1 MAGSPRAEHDGFAM
15 DRDPRWLLS
24 AEGWEPGREP
34 GIEAVFA
41 LVNGYL
47 GTRAALEEGSDVSD
61 PATFVSGVFDT
72 VTEEVAQAAATPE
85 HQIIAAPTPELV
97 VAPDWSR
104 LRITVA
110 GAPLDV
116 DSAELLEQRRT
127 LDMRRG
133 VLVREWRLRS
143 GTRTTRLRSLRFA
156 SLDDRHVLGQ
166 VLELTPEDWSGRVE
180 LEAIVDGD
188 VANDGGVRHLVDHQV
203 RPVDEGLLLTT
214 ATSEKH
220 TRLCFATAATLSDGS
235 EVVAE
240 DASTSTAVVQ
250 RWSFDATQGRTCT
263 LRKIV
268 TVFTSRDDEDPA
280 ARAAERLKEAV
291 GIGVP
296 TLLER
301 STLAWAERWVSAD
314 VEIAGDEE
322 TQRKARFAIY
332 HLIGCADP
340 SDEYASP
347 GARSLTGERYKGHV
361 FWDTEIFVLPFFVYT
376 HPPTARALL
385 MYRYHTLPAARD
397 NARKMGYRGA
407 LFAWE
412 STDTGVDV
420 TPSFVYNSAGERL
433 EILTGLL
440 EHHISADVAYAIW
453 QYWRATLD
461 EAFMLDAGAEMLLE
475 LARFWASRAERG
487 EDGRYHI
494 MTVIG
499 PDEFHENAND
509 NAYTNLMAQWVLRR
523 GLESVGWLRTHHA
536 DRWRQ
541 LSGHLG
547 FEEAE
552 LATWEEVAEGLVD
565 NFDPETHLFEQ
576 HRGYFDLEYIDLQDL
591 EPRTRSVDAILG
603 WSRLT
608 QSQIIKQADVV
619 MLLFLLGD
627 EYPREVHEANFRFYE
642 PRTTHDSS
650 LSPSFHAL
658 AAARLGD
665 VETAKRYFDRA
676 ANLDLDFTH
685 GVTAA
690 GGVHIAALGGMWHAL
705 VFGLGGMFVED
716 EGPRFEPHVPE
727 DWQTLRFSVLWR
739 GSQLRVAATDG
750 TADVATEHES
760 PSSTG
765 RYTPESRVPQGGRER
780 RKAT

>member
-1 MAGSPRAEHDGFAM
+1 MAIRAEQDVFAT
-15 DRDPRWLLS
+15 DLDPRWVLI
-24 AEGWEPGREP
+24 ADGWVPRREP

-47 GTRAALEEGSDVSD
+47 GTRAAVEEGSDASD
-61 PATFVSGVFDT
+61 PATFIGGVFDT

-104 LRITVA
+104 LRIAVE
-110 GAPLDV
+110 GAQLEV

-133 VLVREWRLRS
+133 VLIREWRVRS

-166 VLELTPEDWSGRVE
+166 VLELTPEDWSGPVE
-180 LEAIVDGD
+180 VEAIVDGD
-188 VANDGGVRHLVDHQV
+188 VTNDGGIRHLIDHQTQ
-203 RPVDEGLLLTT
+203 RVDEGLLLTT
-214 ATSEKH
+214 ATSEKRI
-220 TRLCFATAATLSDGS
+220 RLCFAAAATLRESGGS
-235 EVVAE
+235 EVVSE
-240 DASTSTAVVQ
+240 DAPTSTALIQ
-250 RWSFDATQGRTCT
+250 RWSFDATQGRTYT
-263 LRKIV
+263 MGKIV
-268 TVFTSRDDEDPA
+268 TVFTSRDDAGPV
-280 ARAAERLKEAV
+280 ARAARRLKEAAQ
-291 GIGVP
+291 IGVP
-296 TLLER
+296 TLVER
-301 STLAWAERWVSAD
+301 SARAWAERWASSD
-314 VEIAGDEE
+314 VEITGDDEI
-322 TQRKARFAIY
+322 QRKTRFAIY
-332 HLIGCADP
+332 HLIGCANPD
-340 SDEYASP
+340 DEYTSP

-376 HPPTARALL
+376 HPPTARSLL

-397 NARKMGYRGA
+397 KARAMGYRGA

-412 STDTGVDV
+412 STDSGVDV
-420 TPSFVYNSAGERL
+420 TPPFVYNAAGERL
-433 EILTGLL
+433 EILTGSQ

-453 QYWRATLD
+453 QYWWATRD

-475 LARFWASRAERG
+475 IARFWASRAERG

-494 MTVIG
+494 RKVIG
-499 PDEFHENAND
+499 PDEFHEHTDD
-509 NAYTNLMAQWVLRR
+509 NAYTNLMAEWVLRR
-523 GLESVGWLRTHHA
+523 GIETVEWLRACHA
-536 DRWRQ
+536 DRWRE
-541 LSGHLG
+541 LSVRIG

-552 LATWEEVAEGLVD
+552 LAAWDEVAEGLVD
-565 NFDPETHLFEQ
+565 NFDAETKLFEQ
-576 HRGYFDLEYIDLQDL
+576 HRGYIDLEEIDLRDL
-591 EPRTRSVDAILG
+591 ERGTKSMDVLLG

-608 QSQIIKQADVV
+608 RSQIIKQADVI

-642 PRTTHDSS
+642 PRTSHDSS

-665 VETAKRYFDRA
+665 LETAKRYFERA
-676 ANLDLDFTH
+676 ASLDLDFTH

-705 VFGLGGMFVED
+705 VFGFGGMFID
-716 EGPRFEPHVPE
+716 KEGPRFQPHVPE
-727 DWQTLRFSVLWR
+727 DWQTLRFRVQWR
-739 GSQLRVAATDG
+739 GSQLRVAATG
-750 TADVATEHES
+750 NGADVTTE
-760 PSSTG
+760 PVG
-765 RYTPESRVPQGGRER
+765 QSRHVG
-780 RKAT
+780 

>member
-1 MAGSPRAEHDGFAM
+1 MATRAEQDVFAM
-15 DRDPRWLLS
+15 DLDPRWMMTVD
-24 AEGWEPGREP
+24 GWVPRSEP

-47 GTRAALEEGSDVSD
+47 GTRAAVEEGSDASD
-61 PATFVSGVFDT
+61 PATFISGVFDA
-72 VTEEVAQAAATPE
+72 VSEEVAQAAATPE

-104 LRITVA
+104 LRITVEGDA
-110 GAPLDV
+110 VGV
-116 DSAELLEQRRT
+116 ESAELLEQRRT

-133 VLVREWRLRS
+133 VLVREWRVRS

-166 VLELTPEDWSGRVE
+166 VLELTPEDWSGSVE
-180 LEAIVDGD
+180 VEAIVDGD
-188 VANDGGVRHLVDHQV
+188 VTNDGGIRHLIDHQT
-203 RPVDEGLLLTT
+203 RRVDGGLLLTT
-214 ATSEKH
+214 ATFEKR
-220 TRLCFATAATLSDGS
+220 TRLCFVTAATLRENEGG
-235 EVVAE
+235 EVDLE
-240 DASTSTAVVQ
+240 DAPTSTALVQ
-250 RWSFDATQGRTCT
+250 RWSFDASRGRSYTM
-263 LRKIV
+263 RKIV
-268 TVFTSRDDEDPA
+268 TVFTSRDDGDPA

-291 GIGVP
+291 GTGVP
-296 TLLER
+296 ALLER
-301 STLAWAERWVSAD
+301 SARAWAERWASAD
-314 VEIAGDEE
+314 VEITGDEE

-332 HLIGCADP
+332 HLIGCANPD
-340 SDEYASP
+340 DEYASP

-376 HPPTARALL
+376 HPPSARALL

-397 NARKMGYRGA
+397 NARAMGYRGA
-407 LFAWE
+407 LYAWE

-453 QYWRATLD
+453 QYWRTTQD
-461 EAFMLDAGAEMLLE
+461 EAFILDAGAEMLLE
-475 LARFWASRAERG
+475 IARFWASRAERG

-509 NAYTNLMAQWVLRR
+509 NAYTNLMAQWVLWR
-523 GLESVGWLRTHHA
+523 GLETVEWLRTHHP
-536 DRWRQ
+536 DRWRT
-541 LSGHLG
+541 LSVRIG

-565 NFDPETHLFEQ
+565 NFDPETKLFEQ
-576 HRGYFDLEYIDLQDL
+576 HSGYFDLEYIDLRDL
-591 EPRTRSVDAILG
+591 EPRAKSVDAILG

-608 QSQIIKQADVV
+608 QSQIIKQADVI

-627 EYPREVHEANFRFYE
+627 HFPREVHEANFRFYE

-658 AAARLGD
+658 AAARSGD
-665 VETAKRYFDRA
+665 LETAKRYFERA
-676 ANLDLDFTH
+676 ANLDLDFAH

-705 VFGLGGMFVED
+705 VFGFGGMFVED
-716 EGPRFEPHVPE
+716 EGPRFEPQVPE
-727 DWQTLRFSVLWR
+727 DWQTLRFQVMWR
-739 GSQLRVAATDG
+739 GSQLRVAATNSTAEVATGEPVQPG
-750 TADVATEHES
+750 TA
-760 PSSTG
+760 P
-765 RYTPESRVPQGGRER
+765 
-780 RKAT
+780 

>member
-1 MAGSPRAEHDGFAM
+1 MAGNPGAEQDVFAV
-15 DRDPRWLLS
+15 DLDPRWVMT
-24 AEGWEPGREP
+24 ADGWEPGSEP

-47 GTRAALEEGSDVSD
+47 GTRAALEEGSDASD
-61 PATFVSGVFDT
+61 PATFINGVFDAA
-72 VTEEVAQAAATPE
+72 TEEVAQAAATPE

-97 VAPDWSR
+97 AAPDWSR
-104 LRITVA
+104 LRITA
-110 GAPLDV
+110 DGEPLEV
-116 DSAELLEQRRT
+116 DPAELLEQRRT

-133 VLVREWRLRS
+133 VLVREWRVRS
-143 GTRTTRLRSLRFA
+143 GSRTTRLRSLRFA

-166 VLELTPEDWSGRVE
+166 VLELTPEDWSGP
-180 LEAIVDGD
+180 LQIEAIVEGD
-188 VANDGGVRHLVDHQV
+188 VTNDGGIRHLIDHQTRRV
-203 RPVDEGLLLTT
+203 EGGGLLT
-214 ATSEKH
+214 AATAEKR
-220 TRLCFATAATLSDGS
+220 TRLCFAAAATSS
-235 EVVAE
+235 EGGEVDLE
-240 DASTSTAVVQ
+240 DATTSTALVQ
-250 RWSFDATQGRTCT
+250 RWSFDATRGRTCT
-263 LRKIV
+263 MRKIV
-268 TVFTSRDDEDPA
+268 TVFTSRDDADPD
-280 ARAAERLKEAV
+280 ARAIQKLKEAV

-301 STLAWAERWVSAD
+301 SARAWAERWAGAD

-322 TQRKARFAIY
+322 TQRKARFALY
-332 HLIGCADP
+332 HLIGCANPD
-340 SDEYASP
+340 DEYASP

-376 HPPTARALL
+376 HPPTARSLL

-397 NARKMGYRGA
+397 NARAMGYRGA
-407 LFAWE
+407 LYAWE

-420 TPSFVYNSAGERL
+420 TPSFVYNAAGERL

-453 QYWRATLD
+453 QYWRTTQD
-461 EAFMLDAGAEMLLE
+461 EAFFLDAGAEMLLE
-475 LARFWASRAERG
+475 MARFWASRAERG

-509 NAYTNLMAQWVLRR
+509 NAYTNLMAQWELRR
-523 GLESVGWLRTHHA
+523 GLEAVEWLRAHHP
-536 DRWRQ
+536 DRWLE
-541 LSGHLG
+541 LSGRIG

-552 LATWEEVAEGLVD
+552 LAAWEAVAEGLVD
-565 NFDPETHLFEQ
+565 NFDPETNLFEQ
-576 HRGYFDLEYIDLQDL
+576 HRGYFDLEYIDLRDL
-591 EPRTRSVDAILG
+591 EPRTKSVDAILG

-608 QSQIIKQADVV
+608 RSQIIKQADVV

-658 AAARLGD
+658 AAARSGD
-665 VETAKRYFDRA
+665 FRTAKRYFERA
-676 ANLDLDFTH
+676 ANLDLDFSR

-705 VFGLGGMFVED
+705 VFGFGGMFVED
-716 EGPRFEPHVPE
+716 GGPRFEPHVPE
-727 DWQTLRFSVLWR
+727 DWQTLRFPVMWR
-739 GSQLRVAATDG
+739 GSQLRVTATNG
-750 TADVATEHES
+750 TAEVETES
-760 PSSTG
+760 A
-765 RYTPESRVPQGGRER
+765 GREPAR
-780 RKAT
+780 PRTGPAQ

>member
-1 MAGSPRAEHDGFAM
+1 MATRAEQDVFAM
-15 DRDPRWLLS
+15 DLDPRWMMTVD
-24 AEGWEPGREP
+24 GWVPRSEP

-47 GTRAALEEGSDVSD
+47 GTRAAVEEGSDASD
-61 PATFVSGVFDT
+61 PATFISGVFDA
-72 VTEEVAQAAATPE
+72 VSEEVAQAAATPE

-104 LRITVA
+104 LRITVEGDA
-110 GAPLDV
+110 VGV
-116 DSAELLEQRRT
+116 ESAELLEQRRT

-133 VLVREWRLRS
+133 VLVREWRVRS
-143 GTRTTRLRSLRFA
+143 GPRTTRLRSLRFA
-156 SLDDRHVLGQ
+156 SLDDRHILGQ
-166 VLELTPEDWSGRVE
+166 VLELTPEDWSGSVE
-180 LEAIVDGD
+180 VEAIVDGD
-188 VANDGGVRHLVDHQV
+188 VTNDGGIRHLIDHQT
-203 RPVDEGLLLTT
+203 RRVDGGLLLTT
-214 ATSEKH
+214 ATFEKR
-220 TRLCFATAATLSDGS
+220 TRLCFVTAATLRENEGG
-235 EVVAE
+235 EVDLE
-240 DASTSTAVVQ
+240 DAPTSTALVQ
-250 RWSFDATQGRTCT
+250 RWSFDASRGRSYTM
-263 LRKIV
+263 RKIV
-268 TVFTSRDDEDPA
+268 TVFTSRDDGDPA

-291 GIGVP
+291 GTGVP
-296 TLLER
+296 ALLER
-301 STLAWAERWVSAD
+301 SARAWAERWASAD
-314 VEIAGDEE
+314 VEITGDEE

-332 HLIGCADP
+332 HLIGCANPD
-340 SDEYASP
+340 DEYASP

-376 HPPTARALL
+376 HPPSARALL

-397 NARKMGYRGA
+397 NARAMGYRGA
-407 LFAWE
+407 LYAWE

-453 QYWRATLD
+453 QYWRTTQD
-461 EAFMLDAGAEMLLE
+461 EAFILDAGAEMLLE
-475 LARFWASRAERG
+475 IARFWASRAERG

-509 NAYTNLMAQWVLRR
+509 NAYTNLMAQWVLWR
-523 GLESVGWLRTHHA
+523 GLETVEWLRTHHP
-536 DRWRQ
+536 DRWRT
-541 LSGHLG
+541 LSVRIG

-552 LATWEEVAEGLVD
+552 LATWEEVAEGLVG
-565 NFDPETHLFEQ
+565 NFDPETKLFEQ
-576 HRGYFDLEYIDLQDL
+576 HSGYFDLEYIDLRDL
-591 EPRTRSVDAILG
+591 EPRTKSVDAILG

-608 QSQIIKQADVV
+608 QSQIIKQADVI

-627 EYPREVHEANFRFYE
+627 DFPREVHEANFRFYE

-658 AAARLGD
+658 AAARSGD
-665 VETAKRYFDRA
+665 LETAKRYFERA
-676 ANLDLDFTH
+676 ANLDLDFAH

-705 VFGLGGMFVED
+705 VFGFGGMFVED
-716 EGPRFEPHVPE
+716 EGPRFEPQVPE
-727 DWQTLRFSVLWR
+727 DWQTLRFQVMWR
-739 GSQLRVAATDG
+739 GSQLRVAATNSTAEVATGEPVQPG
-750 TADVATEHES
+750 TA
-760 PSSTG
+760 P
-765 RYTPESRVPQGGRER
+765 
-780 RKAT
+780 

>member
-1 MAGSPRAEHDGFAM
+1 MVGSPGAEQDGFAA
-15 DRDPRWLLS
+15 DRDPRWVLT
-24 AEGWEPGREP
+24 ADGWEPRGEP

-61 PATFVSGVFDT
+61 PATFINGVFDA
-72 VTEEVAQAAATPE
+72 VTEEVVQAAATPE
-85 HQIIAAPTPELV
+85 HQVIAAPTPELV

-104 LRITVA
+104 LRITVE
-110 GAPLDV
+110 GVPLEIE
-116 DSAELLEQRRT
+116 SAELLEQRRT

-133 VLVREWRLRS
+133 VLIREWRLRS

-166 VLELTPEDWSGRVE
+166 VLELTPEDWSGPVE
-180 LEAIVDGD
+180 VEAIVEGG
-188 VANDGGVRHLVDHQV
+188 VTNDGGVRHLVNHQTHQV
-203 RPVDEGLLLTT
+203 DGGLLLTT
-214 ATSEKH
+214 ETAEKRI
-220 TRLCFATAATLSDGS
+220 RLCFATAATLSEGGELDP
-235 EVVAE
+235 E
-240 DASTSTAVVQ
+240 DTSTSTALVQ
-250 RWSFDATQGRTCT
+250 RWSFDATQGGTCT

-280 ARAAERLKEAV
+280 ALAVRRLEEAV
-291 GIGVP
+291 GAGVP

-301 STLAWAERWVSAD
+301 SARAWAARWASAD
-314 VEIAGDEE
+314 VEITGDEE
-322 TQRKARFAIY
+322 TQRRARFAIY
-332 HLIGCADP
+332 HLIGSANPD
-340 SDEYASP
+340 DEFASP
-347 GARSLTGERYKGHV
+347 GARALTGERYKGHV
-361 FWDTEIFVLPFFVYT
+361 FWDTEIFVLPFFTYT

-397 NARKMGYRGA
+397 NARAMGYKGA
-407 LFAWE
+407 LYAWE

-420 TPSFVYNSAGERL
+420 TPAFVYNSAGERL

-440 EHHISADVAYAIW
+440 EHHISADVAYAIL
-453 QYWRATLD
+453 QYWRATGD
-461 EAFMLDAGAEMLLE
+461 EAFFLEAGAEMLLE
-475 LARFWASRAERG
+475 MARFWASRAERG

-499 PDEFHENAND
+499 PDEFHENADD

-523 GLESVGWLRTHHA
+523 GLETIEWLRTHHP
-536 DRWRQ
+536 DRWRE
-541 LSGHLG
+541 LSGRMGLG
-547 FEEAE
+547 AAD
-552 LATWEEVAEGLVD
+552 LAAWNEVAEGLVD
-565 NFDPETHLFEQ
+565 NFDPETNLFEQ

-591 EPRTRSVDAILG
+591 EPRTKSVDAILG

-627 EYPREVHEANFRFYE
+627 AFPREVHEANFRFYE

-658 AAARLGD
+658 AAARFG
-665 VETAKRYFDRA
+665 EFEIAKRYFERA
-676 ANLDLDFTH
+676 ANLDLDFSH

-705 VFGLGGMFVED
+705 VFGFGGMIVED

-727 DWQTLRFSVLWR
+727 DWQTLRFPVMWR
-739 GSQLRVAATDG
+739 GSQLRVAATG
-750 TADVATEHES
+750 NTAEVLG
-760 PSSTG
+760 PI
-765 RYTPESRVPQGGRER
+765 RVVNA
-780 RKAT
+780 K

>member
-1 MAGSPRAEHDGFAM
+1 MADSAEQDGFAV
-15 DRDPRWLLS
+15 DLDPRWVLS
-24 AEGWEPGREP
+24 VDGWEPRREP

-61 PATFVSGVFDT
+61 PATFVNGVFDA
-72 VTEEVAQAAATPE
+72 VTEEVVQAAATPE

-104 LRITVA
+104 LRITVE

-116 DSAELLEQRRT
+116 ESAELLEQRRT

-133 VLVREWRLRS
+133 VLLREWRIRS

-166 VLELTPEDWSGRVE
+166 VLELTPEDWSGPVE
-180 LEAIVDGD
+180 VEAIVDGD
-188 VANDGGVRHLVDHQV
+188 VTNDGGVRHLVDHQT
-203 RPVDEGLLLTT
+203 RRVDGGLLLTT
-214 ATSEKH
+214 ETSEKRI
-220 TRLCFATAATLSDGS
+220 RLCFATAATLSEGGAVDL
-235 EVVAE
+235 E
-240 DASTSTAVVQ
+240 DASTSTALIQ
-250 RWSFDATQGRTCT
+250 RWSIDATRGRTCT

-280 ARAAERLKEAV
+280 ARAVGRLKEAV
-291 GIGVP
+291 GTGLA

-301 STLAWAERWVSAD
+301 SARAWAERWDSAD
-314 VEIAGDEE
+314 VEITGDEE

-332 HLIGCADP
+332 HLIGCANPD
-340 SDEYASP
+340 DEYASP

-397 NARKMGYRGA
+397 NARAMGYRGA
-407 LFAWE
+407 LYAWE

-453 QYWRATLD
+453 QYWRATRD
-461 EAFMLDAGAEMLLE
+461 EAFFLDAGAEMLLE
-475 LARFWASRAERG
+475 MARFWASRAERD

-494 MTVIG
+494 MRVIG
-499 PDEFHENAND
+499 PDEFHENADD

-523 GLESVGWLRTHHA
+523 GLETVEWLRAHHP
-536 DRWRQ
+536 DRWRE
-541 LSGHLG
+541 LSERIG
-547 FEEAE
+547 FKEAE
-552 LATWEEVAEGLVD
+552 LAAWEEVARGLVD
-565 NFDPETHLFEQ
+565 NFDPETNLFEQ
-576 HRGYFDLEYIDLQDL
+576 HRGYFDLEYIDLRDL
-591 EPRTRSVDAILG
+591 EPRTKSVDAILG

-608 QSQIIKQADVV
+608 NSQIIKQADVI

-627 EYPREVHEANFRFYE
+627 EFPREVHEANFRFYE

-658 AAARLGD
+658 AAARAGD
-665 VETAKRYFDRA
+665 FETAKRYFERA
-676 ANLDLDFTH
+676 ANLDLDFSH

-705 VFGLGGMFVED
+705 VFGFGGMFVED

-739 GSQLRVAATDG
+739 GSQLRVTATNS
-750 TADVATEHES
+750 TAEVATGGEPVRS
-760 PSSTG
+760 RTG
-765 RYTPESRVPQGGRER
+765 PAR
-780 RKAT
+780 

>member
-1 MAGSPRAEHDGFAM
+1 MATRAEQDVFAM
-15 DRDPRWLLS
+15 DLDPRWMMTVD
-24 AEGWEPGREP
+24 GWAPKSEP

-47 GTRAALEEGSDVSD
+47 GTRAALEEGSEASD
-61 PATFVSGVFDT
+61 PASFISGVFDT

-104 LRITVA
+104 LRITTD
-110 GAPLDV
+110 GEPLEIE
-116 DSAELLEQRRT
+116 SAELLEQRRT

-133 VLVREWRLRS
+133 VLVREWRIRS

-166 VLELTPEDWSGRVE
+166 VLELTAEDWSGPVE
-180 LEAIVDGD
+180 VEAIVDGD
-188 VANDGGVRHLVDHQV
+188 VTNDGGIRHLIDHQT
-203 RPVDEGLLLTT
+203 RQVDRGLLLTT
-214 ATSEKH
+214 ETSEKH
-220 TRLCFATAATLSDGS
+220 TRLCFATAATLRENEGS
-235 EVVAE
+235 EVNLE
-240 DASTSTAVVQ
+240 DAPTSTALVQ
-250 RWSFDATQGRTCT
+250 RWSFDATQGRSYTM
-263 LRKIV
+263 RKIV
-268 TVFTSRDDEDPA
+268 TVFTSRDDANPA

-291 GIGVP
+291 GTGVP
-296 TLLER
+296 ALLER
-301 STLAWAERWVSAD
+301 SARAWARRWASAD
-314 VEIAGDEE
+314 VEITGDEE

-332 HLIGCADP
+332 HLIGCANPD
-340 SDEYASP
+340 DEYASP

-376 HPPTARALL
+376 HPPSARSLL

-397 NARKMGYRGA
+397 NARAMGYRGA
-407 LFAWE
+407 LYAWE

-440 EHHISADVAYAIW
+440 EHHISADVAFAIW
-453 QYWRATLD
+453 QYWRTTQD
-461 EAFMLDAGAEMLLE
+461 EAFVLDAGAEMLLE
-475 LARFWASRAERG
+475 IARFWASRAERG

-499 PDEFHENAND
+499 PDEFHEHAND
-509 NAYTNLMAQWVLRR
+509 NAFTNLMAQWTLRR
-523 GLESVGWLRTHHA
+523 GLETVEWLRAHHP
-536 DRWRQ
+536 DRWRT
-541 LSGHLG
+541 LSGRIG

-552 LATWEEVAEGLVD
+552 IARWEKVADGLVD
-565 NFDPETHLFEQ
+565 NFDPETKLFEQ

-591 EPRTRSVDAILG
+591 EPRTKSVDAILG

-608 QSQIIKQADVV
+608 QSQIIKQADVI

-627 EYPREVHEANFRFYE
+627 DYPREVHEANFRFYE

-658 AAARLGD
+658 AAARFGD
-665 VETAKRYFDRA
+665 LETAKRYFEKA
-676 ANLDLDFTH
+676 ANLDLDFAH

-705 VFGLGGMFVED
+705 VFGFGGMFVKD
-716 EGPRFEPHVPE
+716 EGPRFEPQVPE
-727 DWQTLRFSVLWR
+727 DWQTLRFQIMWR
-739 GSQLRVAATDG
+739 GSQLRVAATNS
-750 TADVATEHES
+750 TAEVATEE
-760 PSSTG
+760 PFQPGTA
-765 RYTPESRVPQGGRER
+765 P
-780 RKAT
+780 